1 MAGPAIGDRLFV
13 RYLTYQNHVVVKFG
27 MPPVLSDAG
36 NFLFAEVFYPEA
48 DIAQIDAASALASMQ
63 VLRGFIDL

>member
-1 MAGPAIGDRLFV
+1 
-13 RYLTYQNHVVVKFG
+13 